1 MQRPNDVLLVCPACG
16 GKRVSRNGH
25 TPAGRQQIHC
35 KDCGVWRQLE
45 ARPRS
50 VPEAR
55 KAEILHAVTRE
66 RLSLRAAERTFHV
79 ARQTIAGWIK
89 KKPRPCRL

>member
-1 MQRPNDVLLVCPACG
+1 MKRSNDGALVCPACG
-16 GKRVSRNGH
+16 DKRVIRNGH

-35 KDCGVWRQLE
+35 RGCGVWRQLE
-45 ARPRS
+45 AGPRA

-55 KAEILHAVTRE
+55 RAEILHAVTRE
-66 RLSLRAAERTFHV
+66 RLSLRAAERTFRV

-89 KKPRPCRL
+89 KKPTLCRP